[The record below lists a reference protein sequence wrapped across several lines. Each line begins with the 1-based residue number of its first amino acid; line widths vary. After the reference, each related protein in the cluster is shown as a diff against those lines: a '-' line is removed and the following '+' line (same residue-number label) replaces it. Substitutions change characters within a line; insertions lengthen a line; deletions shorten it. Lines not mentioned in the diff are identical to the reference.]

1 MTVEQ
6 EVNTLYAGGL
16 EIRVADGL
24 VLAGGRPLM
33 LSVREFQ
40 LLAAMA
46 ARTGV
51 IVTRQ
56 ELYSTVWGRELRRA
70 DRTIDVYVSRLRAK
84 LENAAPEELFIHTH
98 IGFGY
103 RFQPQ
108 RSRDVYNG
116 ATLH

>member
-1 MTVEQ
+1 MRVDQ
-6 EVNTLYAGGL
+6 EVGTLHAGGL
-16 EIRVADGL
+16 EIRIGDGL
-24 VLAGGRPLM
+24 VLAAGRPLL

-46 ARTGV
+46 ERSGI

-56 ELYSTVWGRELRRA
+56 ELYSVVWGRELRVA

-84 LENAAPEELFIHTH
+84 LEGAVPDELFIHTH

-103 RFQPQ
+103 RFQPEP
-108 RSRDVYNG
+108 SRDVYNS
-116 ATLH
+116 AAIH